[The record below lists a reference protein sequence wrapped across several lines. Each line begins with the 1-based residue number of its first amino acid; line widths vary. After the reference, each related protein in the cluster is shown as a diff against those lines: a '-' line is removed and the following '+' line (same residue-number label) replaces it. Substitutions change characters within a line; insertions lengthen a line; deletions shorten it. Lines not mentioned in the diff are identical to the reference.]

1 MSALFRLDLQAQ
13 MKQLQRDAAEAER
26 KLGERQAGGGGRDER
41 GERGSDERV

>member
-26 KLGERQAGGGGRDER
+26 KLGERQAGRGRDER